1 MKQVFLFLLF
11 SLCISCCKDNDMTRL
26 SNNTQQTDSTIKLSN
41 DVPIDSIYIE
51 DGIDL
56 NIKKLVPNK
65 VTAFNIAIAVL
76 SNIYGENQLESET
89 PFNVYQRDS
98 VWVVYG
104 TQKHQKGGFSYIEID
119 ARDGRVLKISHEE

>member
-1 MKQVFLFLLF
+1 MKQVFFIFAF

-76 SNIYGENQLESET
+76 SNIYGENQLES
-89 PFNVYQRDS
+89 
-98 VWVVYG
+98 
-104 TQKHQKGGFSYIEID
+104 
-119 ARDGRVLKISHEE
+119 

>member
-1 MKQVFLFLLF
+1 MKKCIYADINAVAIKEA
-11 SLCISCCKDNDMTRL
+11 SLKEL
-26 SNNTQQTDSTIKLSN
+26 VNT
-41 DVPIDSIYIE
+41 YIE
-51 DGIDL
+51 NGIDL

-76 SNIYGENQLESET
+76 SNIYGENQLESES
-89 PFNVYQRDS
+89 PFNVYLRDS
-98 VWVVYG
+98 IWVVYG